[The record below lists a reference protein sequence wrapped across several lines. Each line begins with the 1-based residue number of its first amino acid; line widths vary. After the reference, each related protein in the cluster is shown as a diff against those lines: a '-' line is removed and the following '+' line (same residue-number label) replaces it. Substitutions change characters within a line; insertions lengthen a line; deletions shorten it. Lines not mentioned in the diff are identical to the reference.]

1 MVHQKVIE
9 GSKSIKISDSAAITF
24 ELWVPDSMIPEKLK
38 PGDVIRIKSVVA
50 STHTDHKN
58 VLVPTDHS
66 NLLQIH
72 KSFKLYQ
79 RFHHK
84 IENTEYDLSVA
95 VLGCSTT
102 KPPQFI
108 RNTDDGGQ
116 SVSLKIHASSVGS
129 TGQ

>member
-1 MVHQKVIE
+1 
-9 GSKSIKISDSAAITF
+9 
-24 ELWVPDSMIPEKLK
+24 MIPDKLK

-50 STHTDHKN
+50 STQPDHRN

-66 NLLQIH
+66 NLLLIH

-79 RFHHK
+79 RFHNK

-95 VLGCSTT
+95 VLGCAMT
-102 KPPQFI
+102 KPPQFV

-116 SVSLKIHASSVGS
+116 SVSLKIHTGSSG
-129 TGQ
+129 

>member
-1 MVHQKVIE
+1 
-9 GSKSIKISDSAAITF
+9 
-24 ELWVPDSMIPEKLK
+24 MIPDKLK

-50 STHTDHKN
+50 STQAEHRN

-66 NLLQIH
+66 NLLLIH

-79 RFHHK
+79 RFHNK

-95 VLGCSTT
+95 VLGCAVT
-102 KPPQFI
+102 KPPQFV

-116 SVSLKIHASSVGS
+116 SVSLKIHTGGS
-129 TGQ
+129 AG